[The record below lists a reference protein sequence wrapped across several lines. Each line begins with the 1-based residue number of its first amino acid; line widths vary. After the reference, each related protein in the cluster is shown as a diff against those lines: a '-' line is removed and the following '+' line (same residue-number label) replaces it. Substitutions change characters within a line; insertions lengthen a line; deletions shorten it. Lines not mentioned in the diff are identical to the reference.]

1 MKSFPSLGNAKVGFF
16 QALEK
21 LTFRLSKAWKPALA
35 LSCAAVLLAGCAVS
49 KVIYLG
55 PTEAASPAAPAE
67 VHRVAAEAAR
77 AQGLQLFGL
86 VPCKSQA
93 AAQRW
98 AAVAAQG
105 KANKGFANAR
115 CFLLVATNG
124 AAHLVSSSEP
134 LNDPRFGEPI
144 PRAHLWIKA
153 VDLDG
158 DGTDEIVIATG
169 FQGASWAPDSAFVF
183 RAASTGLVHLATLCS
198 HGDVWLAGYDRH
210 QRLALAVEYCVGSDE
225 IGHVGQPRWR
235 DYFGCEGGRVGLV
248 NGKFKDTYED
258 LRKEL
263 QETLARY
270 PRDGE
275 LWFFLGR
282 SHEVLGDQ
290 QAAQASFAEAHKLGY
305 RARSAKEFFGGRF
318 K

>member
-1 MKSFPSLGNAKVGFF
+1 
-16 QALEK
+16 LEK
-21 LTFRLSKAWKPALA
+21 LALPVSKVWKTALA
-35 LSCAAVLLAGCAVS
+35 LGGAALLLAGCAAP

-55 PTEAASPAAPAE
+55 PSDAKPPTAPVE
-67 VHRVAAEAAR
+67 VQRAAAEAAR
-77 AQGLQLFGL
+77 TQGLQVFGL
-86 VPCKSQA
+86 VPCKSKD

-105 KANKGFANAR
+105 DANQGFAQAR
-115 CFLLVATNG
+115 CFLFMETNG
-124 AAHLVSSSEP
+124 SAYLVSTSKP

-158 DGTDEIVIATG
+158 DGSDELVIDTG
-169 FQGASWAPDSAFVF
+169 FQGASWAPDCAFVF
-183 RAASTGLVHLATLCS
+183 HAAKLVLVHLATLCS
-198 HGDVWLAGYDRH
+198 HSDVWLTGYDRR
-210 QRLALAVEYCVGSDE
+210 QRLAVAVEYCVGSDE
-225 IGHVGQPRWR
+225 IGHVNQPRWP
-235 DYFGCEGGRVGLV
+235 DYFGCEGVRVGLV
-248 NGKFKDTYED
+248 NGKFKDTYQG

-275 LWFFLGR
+275 LWFYLGR
-282 SHEVLGDQ
+282 AHELLGDQ
-290 QAAQASFAEAHKLGY
+290 QAAQTSFAEARKLGY
-305 RARSAKEFFGGRF
+305 RERSAQAFSGGRF